1 MNAASQ
7 PAARALSRDS
17 RGAALIVFALL
28 LPPLLVLLAL
38 LIDLG
43 FCFNARLNTL
53 RGVTAGA
60 MFAFQNGGA
69 VTAGT
74 ATDLRN
80 TIVSIVQDGAGSTA
94 PTATV
99 LINNAAGTQ
108 NADNFYCTAGY
119 PVQWTS
125 TGSTS
130 GSCADG
136 TTSAKFVTI
145 TTSGTA
151 ALPIP
156 LASFAGQIF
165 PMTETI
171 VVRAK

>member
-1 MNAASQ
+1 M
-7 PAARALSRDS
+7 
-17 RGAALIVFALL
+17 
-28 LPPLLVLLAL
+28 
-38 LIDLG
+38 
-43 FCFNARLNTL
+43 
-53 RGVTAGA
+53 
-60 MFAFQNGGA
+60 
-69 VTAGT
+69 
-74 ATDLRN
+74 
-80 TIVSIVQDGAGSTA
+80 SIVQDGAGSTA

-108 NADNFYCTAGY
+108 NADNFYCTSVY

-130 GSCADG
+130 ASCADG